1 MNLVEKEIKIRDERF
16 ILTNQRAMYWPN
28 ESAIILSDLHLGK
41 TAHFRKNCIALPSDL
56 IEKDLERLTQ
66 IIQNYSAEKLIIVGD
81 FLHAGKNSEFELF
94 KNFKN
99 QFEDLKIILIK
110 GNHDRISEKNFL
122 DLGITEIHSTYS
134 RNNLLFS
141 HENVRDDS
149 NFVISGHLHP
159 GVRLK
164 LTTKKYQ
171 KLPCY
176 IVTDHQLI
184 LPAFSSFTGLY
195 THDYFPNSKKYII
208 DDNFIMLL
216 S

>member
-1 MNLVEKEIKIRDERF
+1 MSLVEKSIVIRNQEL
-16 ILTNQRAMYWPN
+16 ILTNHRALFWTQ
-28 ESAIILSDLHLGK
+28 ESALVLSDLHLGK
-41 TAHFRKNCIALPSDL
+41 TAHFRKNGIALPVDL
-56 IEKDLERLTQ
+56 IQEDLRRLSNLILHFKPQ
-66 IIQNYSAEKLIIVGD
+66 KIIIVGD

-94 KNFKN
+94 KEFKT
-99 QFEDLKIILIK
+99 QFPQLKIILVK
-110 GNHDRISEKNFL
+110 GNHDRITTSHLL
-122 DLGITEIHSTYS
+122 DLGIDELYLSYKKGE
-134 RNNLLFS
+134 LLFS
-141 HENVRDDS
+141 HEKIENTS
-149 NFVISGHLHP
+149 EFVISGHLHP

-184 LPAFSSFTGLY
+184 LPAFSSFTGLD
-195 THDYFPNSKKYII
+195 THEYFPNSKKYII